1 MTHTRAGPQRDK
13 IRGISREL
21 YHKMKNQFPL
31 AYSLSCI
38 SLLHMNI
45 SFVTLMVN
53 YHSLLMFSSEAAFT
67 LFVDNTAEQCV
78 F

>member
-1 MTHTRAGPQRDK
+1 MTHTCAGSKTGKMGGTNP
-13 IRGISREL
+13 EL
-21 YHKMKNQFPL
+21 YHKTKNEFTL
-31 AYSLSCI
+31 AYSLSRI
-38 SLLHMNI
+38 ALLHMNI

-67 LFVDNTAEQCV
+67 LFADNTAEQCV

>member
-1 MTHTRAGPQRDK
+1 MTHTRARTQRDK
-13 IRGISREL
+13 IRITSPEP

-45 SFVTLMVN
+45 SFVTLIVI
-53 YHSLLMFSSEAAFT
+53 YQSLLMFSSEAAFT
-67 LFVDNTAEQCV
+67 LYVEKTAEQCV